1 MKAALQNIALGF
13 ALVMI
18 VCHEAVA
25 DYVCY
30 LVL

>member
-1 MKAALQNIALGF
+1 MKAAAQYFAVGF
-13 ALVMI
+13 ALAFV
-18 VCHEAVA
+18 VAHEAVA